1 MFHEHLARLD
11 RPFDED
17 ADPTHVTAS
26 AIVLDGSG
34 CTALHLHKRLGL
46 WLQPGGHIDPGEWP
60 ADGAL
65 REATEE
71 LGIALAH
78 PVTGPRLVHVDVHD
92 GGRGHLHLD
101 LEYLLLAE
109 PGAVFTPADGESQD
123 ARWVEVGEVGDWADV
138 SVRDAVCAAV
148 HSLDQM

>member
-1 MFHEHLARLD
+1 M
-11 RPFDED
+11 
-17 ADPTHVTAS
+17 
-26 AIVLDGSG
+26 LDGWG
-34 CTALHLHKRLGL
+34 NTALHLHKRLGL

-71 LGIALAH
+71 LGITPTH
-78 PVTGPRLVHVDVHD
+78 PPSGPRLVHVDVHD

-109 PGAVFTPADGESQD
+109 PGAVFTPAVGESQD
-123 ARWVEVGEVGDWADV
+123 ARWVAIDEVGDWADM
-138 SVRDAVCAAV
+138 SVRDAVRAAAQALRQV
-148 HSLDQM
+148 